1 MSDILKAVFTILV
14 LANVP
19 PVIAQVPSENPG
31 NDNPVKI
38 IFETDMC
45 TDVDDVGALAT
56 LHALADLQEAE
67 VLAIGYNEIH
77 PNGAA
82 AIDAINTWYR
92 RGDIPIGVYKKPIP
106 GPDESGYLQETA
118 RFPNDLPADPEDLS
132 SAVDVY
138 VQVLRGQPDSSVI
151 IVSVGFLN
159 NLLDLLEGHSA
170 LISRKVKKLVI
181 MGGLIDDA
189 WNLVRH
195 DLVETSQ
202 KIFEDWP
209 TPIFISQEGAE
220 IHTGQ
225 DLQYSSVDNPVRA
238 AYYHYFGQHFDSRS
252 SWDQMAVLF
261 AVRGLKYFEL
271 HSDGSGKLSNGFVL
285 QMEPGWRSYL
295 SNTLSNREY
304 EELINQLMTKPPAG
318 R

>member
-1 MSDILKAVFTILV
+1 MSDFLNAVFTILV

-19 PVIAQVPSENPG
+19 PVIAQVPVENPA

-56 LHALADLQEAE
+56 LHALVDLQEAE
-67 VLAIGYNEIH
+67 ILAVGYNEVH

-82 AIDAINTWYR
+82 AIDAINTWYG
-92 RGDIPIGVYKKPIP
+92 RGNIPIGVYKRPLR
-106 GPDESGYLQETA
+106 GPDESGYLLETA
-118 RFPNDLPADPEDLS
+118 RFPNDLPTDPEDLP

-138 VQVLRGQPDSSVI
+138 VQVLNNQPDSSVT
-151 IVSVGFLN
+151 IVSVGFLSN
-159 NLLDLLEGHSA
+159 LADLLDGHSG

-202 KIFEDWP
+202 KIFEGWP
-209 TPIFISQEGAE
+209 TPIVISQEGAD
-220 IHTGQ
+220 IRTGQ

-238 AYYHYFGQHFDSRS
+238 SYYHYFGQQFDSRS

-295 SNTLSNREY
+295 TNTLSNREF
-304 EELINQLMTKPPAG
+304 EDLINQLMTNPPAG